1 MYLGLLLLCDTL
13 LKSLSLL
20 VSFKIIVESFTVAV
34 GLVGNGGLGIKGLTN
49 RLIDG
54 LGLSLMARAIGISG
68 AEVAVFEVHG
78 LFSPEVLLWVGL
90 FGSWMLMLLLLLL
103 FCMLSWLNAR
113 FSLRTRLSLAVDE
126 AEVADADALD

>member
-1 MYLGLLLLCDTL
+1 
-13 LKSLSLL
+13 
-20 VSFKIIVESFTVAV
+20 
-34 GLVGNGGLGIKGLTN
+34 
-49 RLIDG
+49 
-54 LGLSLMARAIGISG
+54 MARAIGISG